1 MDEKESFLPNAS
13 SQQKRIK
20 IISTVFNAYRFSRY
34 QFFFLKNF
42 LRNTRFLDRQL
53 LGSGHFCHPLI
64 CGNFAFY
71 LDDEIGGKTTL
82 DVEGF
87 KLEVLKITSYQIFL
101 IQILKALQLVV
112 KISLI
117 FFFKTHS
124 KNYNHYF
131 VSVHTTQL

>member
-1 MDEKESFLPNAS
+1 MKVFYLTPLHNKSALKSYRPCLMLTDLVD
-13 SQQKRIK
+13 
-20 IISTVFNAYRFSRY
+20 IS
-34 QFFFLKNF
+34 FFLKNF

-64 CGNFAFY
+64 FGNFAFY

-101 IQILKALQLVV
+101 I
-112 KISLI
+112 
-117 FFFKTHS
+117 
-124 KNYNHYF
+124 
-131 VSVHTTQL
+131 